1 MTLYGA
7 MQEFPLTTA
16 HILGRMQ
23 RIYADSEVVT
33 LREPGESTRASY
45 SEVAERSER
54 LSAALAELGVGD
66 GDRVATYSWNTQE
79 HLEAYMAVP
88 TMGAVLHTLNIRLFE
103 EQLVYVANHA
113 EDKVVLVD
121 ASLVKPL
128 SKVADQLETVEHFVV
143 VGQGAEAELPN
154 QLDYEELLAA
164 QKPGLRLPRAGG
176 EPGRGALL
184 HQRHHGQPEG
194 RPVLAPL
201 DRAARHGRGHGRVDR
216 GQLGRPDPADRA
228 HVPRQ
233 RLGPGA
239 PGGPGRART

>member
-1 MTLYGA
+1 M
-7 MQEFPLTTA
+7 
-16 HILGRMQ
+16 
-23 RIYADSEVVT
+23 
-33 LREPGESTRASY
+33 
-45 SEVAERSER
+45 
-54 LSAALAELGVGD
+54 
-66 GDRVATYSWNTQE
+66 ATYSWNTQE

-143 VGQGAEAELPN
+143 VGEGAEAELPN

-176 EPGRGALL
+176 EPGRRALL